1 MSGSASY
8 TQSLLRGIFMQD
20 FAGKV
25 AVITGAASGIGKA
38 LTEKCIAEG
47 MHVVMADIE
56 EAVLEKAAAE
66 LQATTNNQVLP
77 IVANVAME
85 AELRKVR
92 DEAVETLGGV
102 HLLFNN
108 AGVGGGGNSWN
119 ATQKDWDWVFGVNL
133 WSVIYG
139 LRVFVPQ
146 MIAQETPCHIVNT
159 ASIAGIIG
167 GSTNALYSVTKHGVV
182 ALTENLSVD
191 LKAEDTNIGCS
202 VLCPGFV
209 NTNIFNSGRNRP
221 ADLANREDPQPLT
234 PEDEQRIAMFQEI
247 LRQGMQPAEIAE
259 IVFDAIRG
267 DRLYILTHDHFDE
280 MIRDRA
286 ENMINGTNPL
296 MGEAALSNLAKPA
309 D

>member
-1 MSGSASY
+1 
-8 TQSLLRGIFMQD
+8 MQD

-56 EAVLEKAAAE
+56 EAVLHDTAQQ
-66 LQATTNNQVLP
+66 LQATTNNKVLP
-77 IVANVAME
+77 VATNVAIE
-85 AELRKVR
+85 SQLRHVLDKALEELG
-92 DEAVETLGGV
+92 AV

-108 AGVGGGGNSWN
+108 AGVGGGGNAWTS
-119 ATQKDWDWVFGVNL
+119 TQKDWDWVLGVNL

-146 MIAQETPCHIVNT
+146 MLAQKEPCHIVNT
-159 ASIAGIIG
+159 ASVAGLIG

-191 LKAEDTNIGCS
+191 LQAESAQIGCS

-221 ADLANREDPQPLT
+221 SDLANEQQPAAPT
-234 PEDEQRIAMFQEI
+234 PEDEQRMAMFQEI

-259 IVFDAIRG
+259 IVFDSIRAN
-267 DRLYILTHDHFDE
+267 RLYILTHDHFDE
-280 MIRDRA
+280 MIRTRA
-286 ENMINGTNPL
+286 ENIVNGTNPVL
-296 MGEAALSNLAKPA
+296 GEAELANLARPGSA
-309 D
+309 GTD

>member
-1 MSGSASY
+1 
-8 TQSLLRGIFMQD
+8 MQD

-56 EAVLEKAAAE
+56 QAVLDEVAAD
-66 LQATTNNQVLP
+66 LQTTTNNQVVPVL
-77 IVANVAME
+77 ANVALE
-85 AELRKVR
+85 AELSKVL
-92 DEAVETLGGV
+92 DEAVGQLGGV

-108 AGVGGGGNSWN
+108 AGVGGGGNAWT
-119 ATQKDWDWVFGVNL
+119 ATQKDWDWVLGVNL

-146 MIAQETPCHIVNT
+146 MLKQNEPCHIVNT
-159 ASIAGIIG
+159 ASVAGLIG

-191 LKAEDTNIGCS
+191 LQAEGAQIGCS

-221 ADLANREDPQPLT
+221 AELANAEAPAAPT
-234 PEDEQRIAMFQEI
+234 AEDEARLAMFQEI
-247 LRQGMQPAEIAE
+247 LRQGMQPPEIAD
-259 IVFDAIRG
+259 IVFDAIRA
-267 DRLYILTHDHFDE
+267 DRLYILTHDHFAE
-280 MIRDRA
+280 MIRTRA
-286 ENMINGTNPL
+286 DNIVTGTNPV
-296 MGEAALSNLAKPA
+296 MGETALANLTEKDA
-309 D
+309 

>member
-1 MSGSASY
+1 
-8 TQSLLRGIFMQD
+8 MQE

-47 MHVVMADIE
+47 MHVVMVDIE
-56 EAVLEKAAAE
+56 EAVLEQAAAE

-77 IVANVAME
+77 MVTNVAME

-92 DEAVETLGGV
+92 DEAVEKLGGV

-119 ATQKDWDWVFGVNL
+119 ATQKDWDWVLGVNL

-139 LRVFVPQ
+139 QRVFVPQ
-146 MIAQETPCHIVNT
+146 MIAQNSPCHIVNT

-182 ALTENLSVD
+182 ALTENLAVD
-191 LKAEDTNIGCS
+191 LKAEDAQIGCS

-221 ADLANREDPQPLT
+221 ADLTNDEAPQPLT
-234 PEDEQRIAMFQEI
+234 PEDEQRMAMFQEI
-247 LRQGMQPAEIAE
+247 LRQGMQPAAIAD
-259 IVFDAIRG
+259 IVFDGIRA
-267 DRLYILTHDHFDE
+267 DRLYILPHDHFDQ

-296 MGEAALSNLAKPA
+296 MGEAALGNLAKPT

>member
-1 MSGSASY
+1 
-8 TQSLLRGIFMQD
+8 MQE

-47 MHVVMADIE
+47 MQVVMVDIE
-56 EAVLEKAAAE
+56 EAVLEQAAAE

-77 IVANVAME
+77 MVTNVAME

-92 DEAVETLGGV
+92 DEAVEKLGGV

-119 ATQKDWDWVFGVNL
+119 ATQKDWDWVLGVNL

-139 LRVFVPQ
+139 QRVFVPQ
-146 MIAQETPCHIVNT
+146 MIAQNSPCHIVNT

-182 ALTENLSVD
+182 ALTENLAVD
-191 LKAEDTNIGCS
+191 LKAEDAQIGCS

-221 ADLANREDPQPLT
+221 ADLTNDEAPQPLT
-234 PEDEQRIAMFQEI
+234 PEDEQRMAMFQEI
-247 LRQGMQPAEIAE
+247 LRQGMQPAAIAD
-259 IVFDAIRG
+259 IVFDGIRA
-267 DRLYILTHDHFDE
+267 DRLYILPHDHFDQ

-296 MGEAALSNLAKPA
+296 MGEAALGNLAKPT

>member
-1 MSGSASY
+1 
-8 TQSLLRGIFMQD
+8 MQD

-38 LTEKCIAEG
+38 LTEKCVAEG

-77 IVANVAME
+77 IVTNVAIEDEM
-85 AELRKVR
+85 RKVR

-259 IVFDAIRG
+259 IVFDAIRA

-296 MGEAALSNLAKPA
+296 MGEAALANLAKPA

>member
-1 MSGSASY
+1 
-8 TQSLLRGIFMQD
+8 MQD

-66 LQATTNNQVLP
+66 LQATTNNHVLP

-108 AGVGGGGNSWN
+108 AGVDGGGNSWN

-167 GSTNALYSVTKHGVV
+167 GSTNAPLLRYQAWRGCADGKSLRGSQGGRHKHW
-182 ALTENLSVD
+182 L
-191 LKAEDTNIGCS
+191 
-202 VLCPGFV
+202 LC
-209 NTNIFNSGRNRP
+209 
-221 ADLANREDPQPLT
+221 
-234 PEDEQRIAMFQEI
+234 
-247 LRQGMQPAEIAE
+247 
-259 IVFDAIRG
+259 
-267 DRLYILTHDHFDE
+267 
-280 MIRDRA
+280 
-286 ENMINGTNPL
+286 
-296 MGEAALSNLAKPA
+296 ALSGVRQYQHF
-309 D
+309 

>member
-1 MSGSASY
+1 
-8 TQSLLRGIFMQD
+8 MQD

-66 LQATTNNQVLP
+66 LQATTNNHVLP

-92 DEAVETLGGV
+92 DEVVETLGGV

-108 AGVGGGGNSWN
+108 AGVGGGGNSWH

-259 IVFDAIRG
+259 IVFDAIRA

-296 MGEAALSNLAKPA
+296 MVEAALANLAKPA

>member
-1 MSGSASY
+1 
-8 TQSLLRGIFMQD
+8 MQD

-38 LTEKCIAEG
+38 LTEKCLAEG

-56 EAVLEKAAAE
+56 ESVLERTADE

-77 IVANVAME
+77 IVTNVAIE
-85 AELRKVR
+85 SELRNVR
-92 DEAVETLGGV
+92 DEAVQNLGGV

-146 MIAQETPCHIVNT
+146 MIAQEVPCHIVNT

-191 LKAEDTNIGCS
+191 LNAENTKIGCS

-209 NTNIFNSGRNRP
+209 NTNIISSGRNRP
-221 ADLANREDPQPLT
+221 ADLANSEEPQPLT
-234 PEDEQRIAMFQEI
+234 LEDEQRIAMFQEI
-247 LRQGMQPAEIAE
+247 LRQGMQPPEIAE
-259 IVFDAIRG
+259 IVFDAIRTE
-267 DRLYILTHDHFDE
+267 RLYILTHDHFDE
-280 MIRDRA
+280 MIRIRA

-296 MGEAALSNLAKPA
+296 MGEAALANLAKP
-309 D
+309 

>member
-1 MSGSASY
+1 MK
-8 TQSLLRGIFMQD
+8 D

-47 MHVVMADIE
+47 MHVVMVDIE

-66 LQATTNNQVLP
+66 LQGTTNNQVLP
-77 IVANVAME
+77 IVTNVAIE
-85 AELRKVR
+85 SELLKIR
-92 DEAVETLGGV
+92 DEAVENFGVV

-191 LKAEDTNIGCS
+191 LKTENTNVGCS

-209 NTNIFNSGRNRP
+209 NTNIINSGRNRP
-221 ADLANREDPQPLT
+221 AYLGNDEEPRPLT
-234 PEDEQRIAMFQEI
+234 TEDEQRIAIFQEV
-247 LRQGMQPAEIAE
+247 LRQGMQPEEIAE
-259 IVFDAIRG
+259 IVFDAIRAN
-267 DRLYILTHDHFDE
+267 RLYILTHDHFDE
-280 MIRDRA
+280 MIRARA
-286 ENMINGTNPL
+286 ENMINGTNPQ
-296 MGEAALSNLAKPA
+296 MGEAALANLAKQR

>member
-1 MSGSASY
+1 
-8 TQSLLRGIFMQD
+8 MQE

-25 AVITGAASGIGKA
+25 AVITGAASGIGRA

-56 EAVLEKAAAE
+56 EAVLEKVAAE

-77 IVANVAME
+77 IVTNVAME
-85 AELRKVR
+85 AELQKVR
-92 DEAVETLGGV
+92 DEAVENLGGV

-108 AGVGGGGNSWN
+108 AGVGGGGNAWN
-119 ATQKDWDWVFGVNL
+119 ATQKDWDWVLGVNL

-146 MIAQETPCHIVNT
+146 MIAQGTPCHIVNT
-159 ASIAGIIG
+159 ASVAGLIG

-182 ALTENLSVD
+182 ALTENLYVD
-191 LKAEDTNIGCS
+191 LQAEETQIGCS

-209 NTNIFNSGRNRP
+209 NTNIFDSGRNRP
-221 ADLANREDPQPLT
+221 SDLANDLEPPKPT
-234 PEDEQRIAMFQEI
+234 AEDEQRMAMFREI
-247 LRQGMQPAEIAE
+247 LRQGMQPADIAN
-259 IVFDAIRG
+259 IVFDAVRS

-280 MIRDRA
+280 MIRTRA
-286 ENMINGTNPL
+286 ENIVSGKNPV
-296 MGEAALSNLAKPA
+296 MGEAALANLAKSE

>member
-1 MSGSASY
+1 
-8 TQSLLRGIFMQD
+8 MQE

-56 EAVLEKAAAE
+56 QAVLEQSAAE

-77 IVANVAME
+77 IVTNVAME
-85 AELRKVR
+85 AELQKVR
-92 DEAVETLGGV
+92 DQAVDKLGGV

-108 AGVGGGGNSWN
+108 AGVGGGGNAWN

-146 MIAQETPCHIVNT
+146 MIAQQAPCHIVNT
-159 ASIAGIIG
+159 ASMAGIIG
-167 GSTNALYSVTKHGVV
+167 GSTNALYSVTKHAVV
-182 ALTENLSVD
+182 ALTENLLVD
-191 LKAEDTNIGCS
+191 LQAENTNIGCS

-221 ADLANREDPQPLT
+221 AALANAEEPQAPT
-234 PEDEQRIAMFQEI
+234 PEDEQRIALFQEI
-247 LRQGMQPAEIAE
+247 LRRGMQPAEIAD
-259 IVFDAIRG
+259 IVFDAIRA

-280 MIRDRA
+280 MIRARA

-296 MGEAALSNLAKPA
+296 MGEAALANLVKPT